1 MKDKEIKK
9 IIVKYINQ
17 EANVHELKTLDI
29 WLKNKDNKSLFDQY
43 VKIEYLTAN
52 YLGNYDVDKA
62 KAAIKI
68 KYNEKKRAK
77 RNLFIKRIS
86 IAASIIILLGVS
98 FTQFIGDNNIQEDV
112 LIPTN
117 IQVGSSKATL
127 TLEDGS
133 QIVLEEGKA
142 FKTQNARSNGNE
154 IVYVEDISR
163 KKEITYNYLTIPRGG
178 EFFIKLADGTQVW
191 LNSESQ
197 LKYPTTFIEG
207 KTRQVELVYGE
218 AYFDVSPS
226 TEHKGSRFKVINKS
240 QEVNVLGTEFNI
252 KAYRDEANIYT
263 TLVEGKVA
271 VSIENNKQNLIPNEQ
286 LNYSLKS
293 KTFSVKKVDVYNE
306 ISWKEGVFSFEEKPL
321 KEIMKVLSRWY
332 DMEVVFENKSLENIK
347 FFGVLDKNQK
357 IVEIMETIKKF
368 KIIES
373 YDIKENVIVLK

>member
-17 EANVHELKTLDI
+17 EANVNELKTLDI

-62 KAAIKI
+62 KAAIKTKI
-68 KYNEKKRAK
+68 NKKKIAK
-77 RNLFIKRIS
+77 RNLFLKRIS

-98 FTQFIGDNNIQEDV
+98 FTQFIGDNKIQEDV
-112 LIPTN
+112 FIPTN

-133 QIVLEEGKA
+133 QITLEKGKS
-142 FKTQNARSNGNE
+142 FKTQNAKSNGNE
-154 IVYVEDISR
+154 IVYFEDRNR

-226 TEHKGSRFKVINKS
+226 TEHKGSKFKVINKS

-271 VSIENNKQNLIPNEQ
+271 VSIDNNRQNLIPNEQ

-293 KTFSVKKVDVYNE
+293 KTFSVEKVDVYNE

-347 FFGVLDKNQK
+347 FFGVLDKKQK

-373 YDIKENVIVLK
+373 YDIKENIIVLK

>member
-17 EANVHELKTLDI
+17 EANVNELKTLDI

-62 KAAIKI
+62 KAAIKTKI
-68 KYNEKKRAK
+68 NEKKIAK
-77 RNLFIKRIS
+77 RNLFLKRIS

-98 FTQFIGDNNIQEDV
+98 FTQFIGDNKIQEDEF
-112 LIPTN
+112 IPTN

-133 QIVLEEGKA
+133 QITLEKGKS
-142 FKTQNARSNGNE
+142 FKTQNAKSNGNE
-154 IVYVEDISR
+154 IVYVEDRNR

-226 TEHKGSRFKVINKS
+226 TEHKGSKFKVINKS

-271 VSIENNKQNLIPNEQ
+271 VSIDNNRQNLIPNEQ

-293 KTFSVKKVDVYNE
+293 KTFSVEKVDVYNE

-347 FFGVLDKNQK
+347 FFGVLDKKQK

>member
-62 KAAIKI
+62 KAAIRA
-68 KYNEKKRAK
+68 KYKVKQRAK
-77 RNLFIKRIS
+77 RNLFLKRIS

-133 QIVLEEGKA
+133 QIILEEGKA

-154 IVYVEDISR
+154 IVYVEDRNRR
-163 KKEITYNYLTIPRGG
+163 KEVTYNYLTIPRGG

-271 VSIENNKQNLIPNEQ
+271 VSIDNNKQNLIPNEQ

-332 DMEVVFENKSLENIK
+332 DMDVVFENKSLENIK
-347 FFGVLDKNQK
+347 FFGVLDKKQK

-373 YDIKENVIVLK
+373 YDIKENVILLK